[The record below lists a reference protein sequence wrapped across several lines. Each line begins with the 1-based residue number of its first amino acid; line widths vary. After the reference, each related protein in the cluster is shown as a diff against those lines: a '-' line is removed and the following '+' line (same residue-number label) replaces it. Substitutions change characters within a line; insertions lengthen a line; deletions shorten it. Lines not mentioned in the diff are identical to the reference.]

1 MPNVGE
7 DVGQLALLCMV
18 MQNHAA
24 TLEKSLAV

>member
-7 DVGQLALLCMV
+7 DVEQLALLCMV

-24 TLEKSLAV
+24 ALEKSLAV